1 MARNLLQAS
10 DVYSHR
16 PIVLKE
22 APEFWD
28 TAADA
33 LATFTD
39 PEQIRADRELD
50 MQEEQYDRNY
60 EIAQDTL
67 DLEQQRT
74 TAEIR
79 SSDIRNKL
87 EKDKLDAQ
95 ILSDSIGDLPW
106 RYKARVAEELDSP
119 LAGSYGIIAGD
130 VAASEADF
138 QKAINEGNSKEAN
151 RIFRDNYDVFGLE
164 KESFKKKEKDLHG
177 LFALQALPS
186 LVSMPG
192 VKDLVG
198 QSQFQAWQDASTPE
212 DALRYL
218 NQFIPVIGA
227 AGALNKERYEALKNI
242 GSVLS
247 TLSTAAVDSGSQV
260 LLDKLNEK
268 IPTYMNNLSR
278 FLGPQDFKTDDQKKD
293 TVDYKFITAGTDDPK
308 TTKDERVRIAL
319 DPSKTYSVQYKDV
332 EGKQHFSTMKGSQ
345 IDKMEKQEGIKIKS
359 TKEIFQI
366 LSRSGVPNIEPGTK
380 VMDLAGN
387 KILTFKGMKTAPT
400 KKGISVKT
408 GIAGAGSPYGEARY
422 MYFEDS
428 SGKLI
433 KYTLGQVYKKK
444 FALTSGVPKGAPQ
457 PMQQDRI
464 AGGGL
469 QIPTQSALAG
479 QPPEAAPTDSLQS
492 LQDVFDTYEN
502 IIQ

>member
-1 MARNLLQAS
+1 MQRGGQLQPS
-10 DVYSHR
+10 GVYSHR
-16 PIVLKE
+16 PIVLEE
-22 APEFWD
+22 APEFWE
-28 TAADA
+28 TAVDA
-33 LATFTD
+33 LATITD

-50 MQEEQYDRNY
+50 KQEEQYDRNN

-95 ILSDSIGDLPW
+95 VLNDSIGDLPW

-130 VAASEADF
+130 VVAAEGDF
-138 QKAINEGNSKEAN
+138 QKAINEGNSKEAK

-192 VKDLVG
+192 VQDLVG
-198 QSQFQAWQDASTPE
+198 QSQFQAWKDASTPE

-218 NQFIPVIGA
+218 NSFIPTIGA
-227 AGALNKERYEALKNI
+227 AGQLNRERYEALKNV
-242 GSVLS
+242 GDVLS
-247 TLSTAAVDSGSQV
+247 TLSAAAVDSGSQTLV
-260 LLDKLNEK
+260 DALNEK
-268 IPTYMNNLSR
+268 IPTYMNQLSR

-293 TVDYKFITAGTDDPK
+293 DTVDYKFITAGIDDPE
-308 TTKDERVRIAL
+308 TTKDERVRTAL
-319 DPSKTYSVQYKDV
+319 DPSKKYSVQFKTVD
-332 EGKQHFSTMKGSQ
+332 GSTKKLEMTGEEASRR
-345 IDKMEKQEGIKIKS
+345 EEREGIKIIS
-359 TKEIFQI
+359 TDLIAERIV
-366 LSRSGVPNIEPGTK
+366 SRNGKPNIK
-380 VMDLAGN
+380 VNEKIKDLKTG
-387 KILTFKGMKTAPT
+387 KILTYEGLQEVVTNVPYSKT
-400 KKGISVKT
+400 KYLQFRDSDGKMV
-408 GIAGAGSPYGEARY
+408 RY
-422 MYFEDS
+422 
-428 SGKLI
+428 
-433 KYTLGQVYKKK
+433 TVGQAYNRK
-444 FALTSGVPKGAPQ
+444 FGPPREAPQ

-469 QIPTQSALAG
+469 QIPTQSAFAG
-479 QPPEAAPTDSLQS
+479 QPPEAAPVDSLQS
-492 LQDVFDTYEN
+492 IEDIYDSYEN
-502 IIQ
+502 TIP